1 MRNCTWELLLDKAT
15 EQSAYVFS
23 THLHDPMGAAAD
35 EVRALQTQYLL
46 EKAAQVMQAHPEAS
60 SLIMGDFNAW
70 PNNAPASA
78 SKNCYNKDLE
88 TQMSATGY
96 QDARVATEY
105 GAKGSVHGFGKYSAI
120 LDYLFVSADFQIED
134 FSVLDEKIDGDF
146 YMRVLV
152 LGGST
157 ASVQAGH
164 QFTLCTPYYALGE
177 DAAGSWAVHSKA
189 GWEAWRQRLG
199 CAMTFGDHETGRTQN
214 YSQWHM
220 CDSAHAGYQR
230 LDQGTL
236 NDPGKDSLSKE
247 IQRCLHDPHGRSFH
261 PAGRLRLLPAQDAPR
276 YAPVP
281 LRALLPREIDSMLVC
296 GKALS
301 MDQDALN
308 YARMAPDVMC
318 VGYLAGRVAGM
329 CVKQQCAAQARLC
342 PSPLYPCRI
351 RRCTLPAATSAALP
365 RRC

>member
-1 MRNCTWELLLDKAT
+1 MRNCTWKLLLDQET
-15 EQSAYVFS
+15 EQSVYVFS

-46 EKAAQVMQAHPEAS
+46 AKAAQVMQAHPEAS
-60 SLIMGDFNAW
+60 SLIMGDFNAR
-70 PNNAPASA
+70 PDNDPASA

-88 TQMSATGY
+88 TQINAAGY

-134 FSVLDEKIDGDF
+134 FSVLDEKINGDF

-157 ASVQAGH
+157 AGVQAGH
-164 QFTLCTPYYALGE
+164 QVTLCTPYYALGE

-199 CAMTFGDHETGRTQN
+199 CAMTFGDRETGRTQN

-236 NDPGKDSLSKE
+236 DDPGKDSLSKE

-261 PAGRLRLLPAQDAPR
+261 PAGRLRLLPAQDATR

-281 LRALLPREIDSMLVC
+281 LRALLPREIDNMLVR

-329 CVKQQCAAQARLC
+329 
-342 PSPLYPCRI
+342 
-351 RRCTLPAATSAALP
+351 
-365 RRC
+365 

>member
-1 MRNCTWELLLDKAT
+1 MRNCTWKLLLDQET
-15 EQSAYVFS
+15 EQSVYVFS

-46 EKAAQVMQAHPEAS
+46 AKAAQVMQAHPEAS
-60 SLIMGDFNAW
+60 SLIMGDFNAR
-70 PNNAPASA
+70 PDNDPASA

-88 TQMSATGY
+88 TQINAAGY

-105 GAKGSVHGFGKYSAI
+105 GAKGYVHGFGKYSAI

-134 FSVLDEKIDGDF
+134 FSVLGEKINGDF

-157 ASVQAGH
+157 AGVQAGH
-164 QFTLCTPYYALGE
+164 QVTLCTPYYALGE

-199 CAMTFGDHETGRTQN
+199 CAMTFGDRETGRTQN

-230 LDQGTL
+230 MDQGTL
-236 NDPGKDSLSKE
+236 DDPGKDSLSKE

-261 PAGRLRLLPAQDAPR
+261 PAGRLRLLPAQDATR

-281 LRALLPREIDSMLVC
+281 LRALLPREIDNMLVR

-329 CVKQQCAAQARLC
+329 
-342 PSPLYPCRI
+342 
-351 RRCTLPAATSAALP
+351 
-365 RRC
+365 